1 MKFSFTHAIATFMT
15 SADSDLT
22 AKEKQEGISALFD
35 AITMID
41 ISSSVMLCCV
51 EFSLNATPKPEK
63 RLLWKRDCRLALSQL
78 NLSLPQ
84 KKP

>member
-1 MKFSFTHAIATFMT
+1 MVSATVIKNNIVDQVSPLFTHGIATFTT

-41 ISSSVMLCCV
+41 
-51 EFSLNATPKPEK
+51 
-63 RLLWKRDCRLALSQL
+63 
-78 NLSLPQ
+78 
-84 KKP
+84 